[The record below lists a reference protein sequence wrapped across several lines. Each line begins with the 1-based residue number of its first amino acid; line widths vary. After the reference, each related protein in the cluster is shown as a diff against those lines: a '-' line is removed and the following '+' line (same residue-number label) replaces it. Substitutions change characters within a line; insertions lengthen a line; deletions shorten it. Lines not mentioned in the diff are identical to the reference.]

1 MWLNFLNSSEYNKN
15 FQTIFSVQFSCSV
28 TSMDCSTPGLS
39 VHRQLPEFT
48 QTHVHWVGDAIQPS
62 RPLSSPSPPAFNL
75 FQHQGLFKWVSY
87 LYQVDK
93 LFEFQQFFRMW
104 LTWGGRI
111 WAVDRLAEVCIIY
124 SIHEF
129 GKLLNQTYF
138 QIVSYFQTG
147 KKKKNC

>member
-1 MWLNFLNSSEYNKN
+1 
-15 FQTIFSVQFSCSV
+15 
-28 TSMDCSTPGLS
+28 MDCSTPGLS

-104 LTWGGRI
+104 LTWVGRI

-147 KKKKNC
+147 KKKKKLLENATGRKSHI